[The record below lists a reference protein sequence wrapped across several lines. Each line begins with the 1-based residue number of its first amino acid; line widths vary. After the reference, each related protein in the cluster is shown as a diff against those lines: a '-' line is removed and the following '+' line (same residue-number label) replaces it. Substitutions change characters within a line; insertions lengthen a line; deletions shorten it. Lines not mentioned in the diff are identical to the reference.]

1 MTLIEE
7 FKGAWLELFSP
18 DDCPLLASR
27 LAVLML
33 GMELLGGQE
42 QKLRSEGRVTEVTTS
57 MWKIER
63 SEEGNVAIA
72 QQGRELLEVRSER

>member
-18 DDCPLLASR
+18 DNFPLLASR
-27 LAVLML
+27 LAVLMR

-42 QKLRSEGRVTEVTTS
+42 QKTQVGGKSHRGYY
-57 MWKIER
+57 
-63 SEEGNVAIA
+63 
-72 QQGRELLEVRSER
+72 

>member
-18 DDCPLLASR
+18 DNCPLLASR

-42 QKLRSEGRVTEVTTS
+42 QKTQVGGKTMCRT
-57 MWKIER
+57 ER
-63 SEEGNVAIA
+63 SEEG
-72 QQGRELLEVRSER
+72 SWP

>member
-1 MTLIEE
+1 MTLIER

-42 QKLRSEGRVTEVTTS
+42 QKTQVGGKSHRGYY
-57 MWKIER
+57 
-63 SEEGNVAIA
+63 
-72 QQGRELLEVRSER
+72 